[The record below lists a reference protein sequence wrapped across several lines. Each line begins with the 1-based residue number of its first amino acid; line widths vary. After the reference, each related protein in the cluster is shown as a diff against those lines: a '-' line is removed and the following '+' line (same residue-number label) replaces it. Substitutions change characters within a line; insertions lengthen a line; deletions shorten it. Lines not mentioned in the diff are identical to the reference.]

1 MNFSNLVSSMS
12 LTTALALL
20 GAVVLVAVALHSWY
34 TLHRLRPRQA
44 LDGSDAKPSRGSAG
58 RVEPGLDAANS
69 AAADGSRPERT
80 PFGDTQPELPAA
92 PPRPSLRL
100 DALIDALAPLALD
113 APISGEMAL
122 AHMPGSRR
130 AGSKPMLVEGL
141 DADSGEWQP
150 LLPGHRYSE
159 LQVGVQLVNRSG
171 PINDIEYSEF
181 VQKTQG
187 YAEALGA
194 SADFPDM
201 LEVVARARELD
212 SLTSPLDAQLNVNLR
227 SNGVAW
233 SVAFVQQLAAR
244 QGFVVGSVPSRMV
257 LAASE
262 EAAPP
267 VLVLTVDPQAALADN
282 PQAAAIRECTL
293 SLDVPQTAEGVEA
306 YPLFHLTATALAAEL
321 DATPVDNAG
330 RELSLQAYSAIS
342 HELTELYRQLH
353 ALDLPAGSAAARRLF
368 S

>member
-1 MNFSNLVSSMS
+1 MNLSNIS
-12 LTTALALL
+12 LSTALALL

-34 TLHRLRPRQA
+34 TLHRLRPPKAADAGAAPNRAQA
-44 LDGSDAKPSRGSAG
+44 GQA
-58 RVEPGLDAANS
+58 RVEPGLEASMAAGDR
-69 AAADGSRPERT
+69 AAGDMPDRV
-80 PFGDTQPELPAA
+80 PFGDTQPELPALPA
-92 PPRPSLRL
+92 KASLRL
-100 DALIDALAPLALD
+100 DALIDALVPLALD

-122 AHMPGSRR
+122 AHLPGSRR
-130 AGSKPMLVEGL
+130 AGSKPMLIEGL
-141 DADSGEWQP
+141 DADTGLWQV
-150 LLPGHRYSE
+150 LQPGQRYSE
-159 LQVGVQLVNRSG
+159 LQAGVQLVNRSG
-171 PINDIEYSEF
+171 PINEIEYSEF
-181 VQKTQG
+181 VQKTEA

-194 SADFPDM
+194 SPDFPDM
-201 LEVVARARELD
+201 LEVVARARQLD
-212 SLTSPLDAQLNVNLR
+212 SQTSPLDAQLNVNLR

-244 QGFVVGSVPSRMV
+244 QGFVVGAVPSRLV
-257 LAASE
+257 LPASE

-306 YPLFHLTATALAAEL
+306 YPLFHLTATALATEL
-321 DATPVDNAG
+321 DATAVDNAG
-330 RELSLQAYSAIS
+330 HELSLQAYSAIS